1 MILGRKG
8 FTVKHTLFASYI
20 AYVVQAIVINF
31 VPLLFVTFRKDYGL
45 TLEMLTLIVTINFI
59 MQLTIDAVSVFL
71 IDRLGY
77 RLMVVLAHVTAT
89 LGLVGLAFL
98 PELLAPNYYVGIL
111 ISTLMYAV
119 GGGLIEVVISPIV
132 EACPTEGKA
141 ANMSLLH
148 SFYSWG
154 MAIVALVSAVF
165 FAVFGVENWKI
176 LSCIWAL
183 VPLFNGIL
191 YAVVPLY
198 ELNPE
203 GGQKGV
209 TGLFKMKF
217 FWLMLVLMFGAGAAE
232 QAISQWAS
240 AYSEVELGISKAIG
254 DIAGPCAFGILMG
267 SSRVFYAK
275 FSKKLKLSKFM
286 LVSAFVCLAS
296 YFLAAF
302 SPMPMFGL
310 LGCAICGLAV
320 GIMWPGT
327 YSLAAGAIK
336 NGGTA
341 MFAILALAGDAGCT
355 FGPTLVGFV
364 SGIFDENIRIG
375 FLTAAVFP
383 AVIIVGVI
391 IYNRFKAKMK
401 RENKEE

>member
-1 MILGRKG
+1 MITGRKG
-8 FTVKHTLFASYI
+8 FGVKHTLFVSYV

-31 VPLLFVTFRKDYGL
+31 VPLLFVTFRRDYGL
-45 TLEMLTLIVTINFI
+45 TFEMLTLIVTINFL
-59 MQLTIDAVSVFL
+59 MQLTIDAISVFL

-77 RLMVVLAHVTAT
+77 RFMVVAAHVAAM

-111 ISTLMYAV
+111 IATVLYAI

-132 EACPTEGKA
+132 EACPTERKSA
-141 ANMSLLH
+141 TMSLLH

-154 MAIVALVSAVF
+154 MAIVTLVSALF

-176 LSCIWAL
+176 LACFWAI
-183 VPLFNGIL
+183 VPLVNGIM
-191 YAVVPLY
+191 YAFVPLY

-209 TGLFKMKF
+209 GGLFKMKI
-217 FWLMLVLMFGAGAAE
+217 FWLMLLLMFGAGAAE

-240 AYSEVELGISKAIG
+240 AYSEVELGISKTIG

-267 SSRVFYAK
+267 SARVFYAK
-275 FSKKLKLSKFM
+275 FSKKLKLSGFM
-286 LVSAFVCLAS
+286 FVSAFLCLAS

-302 SPMPMFGL
+302 SPVPLLGL
-310 LGCAICGLAV
+310 LGCAICGLSV

-327 YSLAAGAIK
+327 YSLAAGVIR

-364 SGIFDENIRIG
+364 SGIFDESIRVG
-375 FLTAAVFP
+375 FFAAAVFP
-383 AVIIVGVI
+383 TVIIVGVI

-401 RENKEE
+401 